1 MDERIHKYFNEALS
15 TEERL
20 SLLRDVESSE
30 ELKKEFAEYQNLY
43 ALLNLGQQVQDRA
56 TGKQKY
62 DRFILRKQRTVKWK
76 RWTRGI
82 GYAAAILTLVVSTSI
97 LTYKYAQPEQ
107 QDLVAENVMNTLCTP
122 AGQRA
127 QLILQDGTEVWLN
140 AGSRLVYPSAF
151 TKERRVYL
159 TGEGSF
165 KVAKDKTRPFIV
177 STQTLDIKALGTEF
191 NVLSYPKS
199 KYAEVS
205 LQEGSVKAYFPESES
220 EGLILSPGQLLVQKG
235 DSLKLED
242 MNWDE
247 LLWKKGIYVFRKQ
260 KLETIIE
267 KLALYFNVDII
278 VRDPEI
284 LGYEYVGKFRQRDG
298 IMTILKV
305 IQEAHHFEIER
316 NDELNQIVLYKEGV

>member
-1 MDERIHKYFNEALS
+1 MNERIHKYFYEELS

-20 SLLRDVESSE
+20 SLLRDVEASE

-43 ALLNLGQQVQDRA
+43 ALLNLGHQVQDKA
-56 TGKQKY
+56 IGKQKY
-62 DRFILRKQRTVKWK
+62 DRFILQKQHAIMWK
-76 RWTRGI
+76 RWTRRI
-82 GYAAAILTLVVSTSI
+82 GYAAAILILVVSTSI
-97 LTYKYAQPEQ
+97 LTYWYAQPEQ
-107 QDLVAENVMNTLCTP
+107 TEFLSENVMNTVYAP

-127 QLILQDGTEVWLN
+127 QLVLLDGTEVWLN
-140 AGSRLVYPSAF
+140 AGSRLDYPSAF
-151 TKERRVYL
+151 AEERRVYL
-159 TGEGSF
+159 TGEGFF
-165 KVAKDKTRPFIV
+165 KVAKDKTRPFVV
-177 STQTLDIKALGTEF
+177 STQTIDIKALGTEF

-235 DSLKLED
+235 DSLKLEN

-278 VRDPEI
+278 VRNPEI
-284 LGYEYVGKFRQRDG
+284 LEYEYVGKFRQRDG

-305 IQEAHHFEIER
+305 IQDIHHFKIEK
-316 NDELNQIVLYKEGV
+316 NDELNQIVLSK